1 MSKKGRN
8 EPIKYQ
14 HIGTEEALHQVFKI
28 FSSCNKVS
36 YLPYTLNTSSDGTHN
51 FALLKFSEKLPTMS
65 SYKYQPY
72 YK

>member
-28 FSSCNKVS
+28 VSSCNKVS
-36 YLPYTLNTSSDGTHN
+36 YLLYTLDEISLGNHD
-51 FALLKFSEKLPTMS
+51 FVIKFTEKLPMMS

>member
-28 FSSCNKVS
+28 FSPCNKVS
-36 YLPYTLNTSSDGTHN
+36 YLLYTLDEISLGNHD
-51 FALLKFSEKLPTMS
+51 FVIKFTEKLSMMS